1 MPYDIATTSLRH
13 RRFLPKRGTLVLDGA
28 RGTTIAVDQGTLW
41 VTFESDLRDII
52 LTGGM
57 RFEIDRSGRTV
68 IAAEADSRLR
78 LIRRKTLRGRFH
90 AWLKRTS
97 AALAQIVVASATA
110 EGRAG
115 LLRRRKFV
123 PYY

>member
-28 RGTTIAVDQGTLW
+28 KGTTIAVDQGTLW
-41 VTFESDLRDII
+41 VTLERDLRDII

-57 RFEIDRSGRTV
+57 RFEIDRGGRTL

-78 LIRRKTLRGRFH
+78 LIRRKTLRGRFR
-90 AWLKRTS
+90 AWLKRTRS
-97 AALAQIVVASATA
+97 ALAQILVASATA
-110 EGRAG
+110 EGCAA
-115 LLRRRKFV
+115 LLRPRQPV